1 MRMLLKAQMPTE
13 TANAGLKD
21 GSLGDSL
28 NSILADTN
36 PEAVYFL
43 IADGLRT
50 VIVVFDMQDV
60 SELPVIVEPWFLA
73 FGASVS
79 VTPVLNAE
87 DFANVGPAL
96 GSVVQKYG

>member
-60 SELPVIVEPWFLA
+60 SEMPATVEPWFLA
-73 FGASVS
+73 FGATVKI
-79 VTPVLNAE
+79 TPVLNGD
-87 DFANVGPAL
+87 DFATAGPSL
-96 GSVVQKYG
+96 GAVVEKYG